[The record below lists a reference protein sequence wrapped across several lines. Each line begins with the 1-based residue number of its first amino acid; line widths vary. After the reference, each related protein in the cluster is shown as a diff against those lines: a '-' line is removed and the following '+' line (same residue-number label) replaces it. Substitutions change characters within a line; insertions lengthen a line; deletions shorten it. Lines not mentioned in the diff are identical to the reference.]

1 MKRTASAFALL
12 LAALLVCPAATL
24 AATSG
29 SANVTLQT
37 WAVASI
43 EVLDPA
49 ITLLPTATDYDN
61 DYVEAAGASGL
72 RVRVH
77 TNANTGLQL
86 LLSCQDA
93 APEIALNDLLVRT
106 QTPPQGSGTSISTY
120 TPISSSDQMLWS
132 SSSQISSWLTV
143 TTDIRIQNLLAYAD
157 DVAAGYTDYTNTLT
171 YQVVTQ

>member
-1 MKRTASAFALL
+1 MKRTAFAFALL

-86 LLSCQDA
+86 LISCQDA
-93 APEIALNDLLVRT
+93 APEIAPNDLLVRT
-106 QTPPQGSGTSISTY
+106 PTAPQGSGTEMRTY
-120 TPISSSDQMLWS
+120 TPITSSNQMLWS
-132 SSSQISSWLTV
+132 STEVLTCNISAAPHTIFFASS
-143 TTDIRIQNLLAYAD
+143 
-157 DVAAGYTDYTNTLT
+157 
-171 YQVVTQ
+171 

>member
-1 MKRTASAFALL
+1 MKRNAFVLAMATVLLTA
-12 LAALLVCPAATL
+12 PAATF

-29 SANVTLQT
+29 TASVTLQS

-49 ITLLPTATDYDN
+49 ISLVPTATDYDN
-61 DYVEAAGASGL
+61 DYVEANGVSGL

-77 TNANTGLQL
+77 SNANTGLQL

-106 QTPPQGSGTSISTY
+106 QTPPQGSGASMSTY
-120 TPISSSDQMLWS
+120 TPITSSNQMLWS
-132 SSSQISSWLTV
+132 SSTQVSSWLTV
-143 TTDIRIQNLLAYAD
+143 TTDIRIQNLIAYGD
-157 DVAAGYTDYTNTLT
+157 DVTPGDTYYTNVLT